1 LYANVLRH
9 RSWSVEQGD
18 DTVKFAILAS
28 VAALAISSS
37 GALADYMDYD
47 GGAGQ
52 LFDAP
57 GPGGGSGPVPAVTSG
72 F

>member
-1 LYANVLRH
+1 M
-9 RSWSVEQGD
+9 
-18 DTVKFAILAS
+18 KFAILAS

-37 GALADYMDYD
+37 AAMAGALADYLDYD
-47 GGAGQ
+47 GGAEQ

-72 F
+72 C